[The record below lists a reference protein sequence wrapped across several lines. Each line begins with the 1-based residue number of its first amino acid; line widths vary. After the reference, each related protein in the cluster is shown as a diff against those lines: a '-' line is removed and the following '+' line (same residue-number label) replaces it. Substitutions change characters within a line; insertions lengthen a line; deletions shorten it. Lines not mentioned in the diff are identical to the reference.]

1 MTEEEKKAV
10 EELKEFIKGPCE
22 TCKFCAGAYK
32 LNRKNVI
39 YLLNIIKKLQKETI
53 KYKNM
58 YESEHKIHLVRNEQL
73 DRKQNAITKCNEL
86 QIENEQL
93 RTEMNSLQKE
103 NKELNK
109 KLILQK
115 GIGDYWCEAYIEL
128 QKEYQMLKN
137 TKTNCPILNTSG
149 AECKLKQIEME
160 RKK

>member
-1 MTEEEKKAV
+1 MNEEEKKAV

-22 TCKFCAGAYK
+22 TCRFCAVAYK

-39 YLLNIIKKLQKETI
+39 HLLNLIGKTQT
-53 KYKNM
+53 
-58 YESEHKIHLVRNEQL
+58 
-73 DRKQNAITKCNEL
+73 
-86 QIENEQL
+86 ENEQL

-115 GIGDYWCEAYIEL
+115 GVRDYWCEAYMEL
-128 QKEYQMLKN
+128 QKER
-137 TKTNCPILNTSG
+137 
-149 AECKLKQIEME
+149 E